1 MAIEVVLPDFF
12 GAWHSLNPMVYNRAE
27 FTSTESAA
35 MPTTE
40 EPTGPDES
48 ETPDATRV
56 SEISDNRLVK
66 RGGIAVAAT
75 LLLACGAFVAHGVLG
90 SDDGPA
96 EKQAVTPTAEVT
108 YEVLGEGAA
117 DISYRGVG
125 GDKADVV
132 KDVGL
137 PWRKT
142 VSVPLGASPIVNVT
156 LGEKGGTASC
166 TLAVRGKHV
175 QRATATGAFGRTT
188 CSGELPAPEAAQGSE
203 AAR

>member
-1 MAIEVVLPDFF
+1 
-12 GAWHSLNPMVYNRAE
+12 
-27 FTSTESAA
+27 

-40 EPTGPDES
+40 EPHRRIDRSG
-48 ETPDATRV
+48 
-56 SEISDNRLVK
+56 
-66 RGGIAVAAT
+66 RGRRGVAVAAA
-75 LLLACGAFVAHGVLG
+75 LLLVCGAFVAYGFR
-90 SDDGPA
+90 DTEDEDEAAA
-96 EKQAVTPTAEVT
+96 ERAAPPTAGATYDVT

-117 DISYRGVG
+117 DVSYRGAG
-125 GDKADVV
+125 GEEAHVTR
-132 KDVGL
+132 VGL

-188 CSGELPAPEAAQGSE
+188 CGGELPAPEAA
-203 AAR
+203 AAPR

>member
-1 MAIEVVLPDFF
+1 MAIGFALPDFSA
-12 GAWHSLNPMVYNRAE
+12 AWHPSNPMVYNPGE
-27 FTSTESAA
+27 FASTESAA

-40 EPTGPDES
+40 EPAGPEES

-56 SEISDNRLVK
+56 SQTVDDRGID
-66 RGGIAVAAT
+66 RGGIAVAAA
-75 LLLACGAFVAHGVLG
+75 LLLACGAFVTYGVVDSG
-90 SDDGPA
+90 DDPA
-96 EKQAVTPTAEVT
+96 EKRATTPTAEVT

-117 DISYRGVG
+117 DISYRGAD

-132 KDVGL
+132 TNVGL
-137 PWRKT
+137 PWSKT

-188 CSGELPAPEAAQGSE
+188 CSGELPTPEASAAPEGAQ
-203 AAR
+203 

>member
-1 MAIEVVLPDFF
+1 
-12 GAWHSLNPMVYNRAE
+12 
-27 FTSTESAA
+27 

-40 EPTGPDES
+40 EPAGPDES
-48 ETPDATRV
+48 EIPDATEV
-56 SEISDNRLVK
+56 SATADDRRID
-66 RGGIAVAAT
+66 RGGIAVAAA
-75 LLLACGAFVAHGVLG
+75 LLLACGAFVTYGVLD
-90 SDDGPA
+90 SDDEPA
-96 EKQAVTPTAEVT
+96 DKRGATSPTAEVT

-117 DISYRGVG
+117 DISYRGAD
-125 GDKADVV
+125 GDKANVV
-132 KDVGL
+132 TNVGL

-188 CSGELPAPEAAQGSE
+188 CSSELPTPEASAAPEGAQ
-203 AAR
+203 